1 MKKRPLGKTGFS
13 VSEIGF
19 GGWGIG
25 GDEFGNS
32 YGHTDDDV
40 SVAAL
45 HRALDLGVNIIDTAD
60 IYGHGH
66 SEALIGRVLKERTQ
80 VTGAKPVV
88 VTKGGINFYRP
99 DSARERG
106 IEPDWT
112 PYGVAHAVQ
121 MSLERLGTEALD
133 VFLLMNPPVEL
144 LDRWK
149 TWETLSA
156 LQTAGKIQHYGVSVA
171 DHADGVWLLKHNYP
185 VSVLEVPYSLFFQG
199 AAVELLPLARKRKVG
214 VLAREPLANGFLT
227 GKYGPSPEFQIGDM
241 RRELPAGYSEAMHEV
256 GARLD
261 FLAEQTNRTK
271 AQAAL
276 RFALDQQGISSV
288 VVGMKTGDQVEENL
302 KASNVPP
309 ITALEHEQIASAFF
323 DT

>member
-32 YGHTDDDV
+32 YGPTDDTQ
-40 SVAAL
+40 SIAAL
-45 HRALDLGVNIIDTAD
+45 HRALDLGVNLIDTSD

-66 SEALIGRVLKERTQ
+66 SEALIGRVLKERS
-80 VTGAKPVV
+80 GPRPVV

-99 DSARERG
+99 DSP
-106 IEPDWT
+106 IESDWT
-112 PYGVAHAVQ
+112 PYGIAHAVQ
-121 MSLERLGTEALD
+121 RSLERLGTECLD

-149 TWETLSA
+149 TWETLDA
-156 LQTAGKIQHYGVSVA
+156 LKKAGKIAHYGVSLA
-171 DHADGVWLLKHNYP
+171 DHADGVWLLRQNYP

-199 AAVELLPLARKRKVG
+199 AAIELLPLARKRKVG
-214 VLAREPLANGFLT
+214 ILAREPLANGFLT
-227 GKYGPSPEFQIGDM
+227 EKYGPSPNFPHGDM
-241 RRELPAGYSEAMHEV
+241 RRDLPTGYSEAMHEV
-256 GARLD
+256 SERLN
-261 FLAEQTNRTK
+261 FLADDTGRTK

-276 RFALDQQGISSV
+276 RFVLDQQGISSV
-288 VVGMKTGDQVEENL
+288 VVGIKTVEQVEENL
-302 KASNVPP
+302 KSVRVPE
-309 ITALEHEQIASAFF
+309 ITTQEHEQIAAAFF
-323 DT
+323 DHE